1 MDEILKCD
9 HLNETYWACFFL
21 FFFCPERFFSGYSGL
36 PLSSKTNISKFQF
49 DQNSGRRRT
58 ALWKYFLYIVIYL
71 FILSYPILS
80 YPVLSCPVLS
90 CPVLS
95 CPVLSCPVLS
105 CPVLSCPVLS
115 YLILLLIYL
124 FIYLFY
130 LGGNPCQ
137 PKAGSTSCSHVCLL
151 APKDSYPDGCSCHC
165 PPGLFLLYDNKT
177 CDTSGNII
185 IIEM

>member
-1 MDEILKCD
+1 M
-9 HLNETYWACFFL
+9 

-58 ALWKYFLYIVIYL
+58 ALWKYFLSIVIYL
-71 FILSYPILS
+71 FILSYPI
-80 YPVLSCPVLS
+80 LSCPVLS

-95 CPVLSCPVLS
+95 CPVLSYLI
-105 CPVLSCPVLS
+105 LS

-137 PKAGSTSCSHVCLL
+137 PKAGSASCSHVCLL
-151 APKDSYPDGCSCHC
+151 APKDSYPDGYSCHC

>member
-1 MDEILKCD
+1 MEV
-9 HLNETYWACFFL
+9 
-21 FFFCPERFFSGYSGL
+21 L
-36 PLSSKTNISKFQF
+36 PL
-49 DQNSGRRRT
+49 NSY
-58 ALWKYFLYIVIYL
+58 LFIY
-71 FILSYPILS
+71 FILSYPIQ
-80 YPVLSCPVLS
+80 SCPVLS

-105 CPVLSCPVLS
+105 CPVLSCLILS
-115 YLILLLIYL
+115 YLILSYSILFYYLFIYL

-151 APKDSYPDGCSCHC
+151 APKDSYPDGYSCYC
-165 PPGLFLLYDNKT
+165 PPGLLLLYDKKT
-177 CDTSGNII
+177 CDTSGNVV

>member
-1 MDEILKCD
+1 MKPTELV
-9 HLNETYWACFFL
+9 FFC

-80 YPVLSCPVLS
+80 
-90 CPVLS
+90 

-115 YLILLLIYL
+115 YLILSYLILSYLVLSYLILSYLILLLIYL
-124 FIYLFY
+124 FILPRRKSMPAQSRIHK
-130 LGGNPCQ
+130 L
-137 PKAGSTSCSHVCLL
+137 
-151 APKDSYPDGCSCHC
+151 
-165 PPGLFLLYDNKT
+165 
-177 CDTSGNII
+177 
-185 IIEM
+185 

>member
-1 MDEILKCD
+1 MEV
-9 HLNETYWACFFL
+9 
-21 FFFCPERFFSGYSGL
+21 L
-36 PLSSKTNISKFQF
+36 PL
-49 DQNSGRRRT
+49 NSY
-58 ALWKYFLYIVIYL
+58 LFIY

-80 YPVLSCPVLS
+80 CPILSCPVLS

-105 CPVLSCPVLS
+105 CPVLSCP
-115 YLILLLIYL
+115 YLILSYFIIYL

-151 APKDSYPDGCSCHC
+151 APKDSYPDGYSCHC